1 MRHVNLFIKL
11 TPDFSLS
18 FFSGWAGETAG
29 SVVTAATPP
38 PIATLGG
45 GLIRVVARGDNAGA
59 GAGVVANRA
68 TTAAGTDAEL
78 DVLPA
83 IATIGL

>member
-1 MRHVNLFIKL
+1 MPI
-11 TPDFSLS
+11 
-18 FFSGWAGETAG
+18 G
-29 SVVTAATPP
+29 SVPTAIPP
-38 PIATLGG
+38 PLMATLGG
-45 GLIRVVARGDNAGA
+45 GLIRVVARGDSAGA

-83 IATIGL
+83 IADIGL